1 MYTSLSLSLVLGL
14 ASASRYGNNQ
24 VPVTLDQP
32 QVEKNFPDPG
42 ITLISPA
49 FTKTDTILPGFS
61 NGTAGPTSQ
70 AILDVYIQALADVNP
85 WAKVSPVD
93 YQSEE
98 GRGFSYILLTNG
110 QQPNFAY
117 SPTGSNITNPL
128 WNSTSTT
135 NQSQSNGGSDK
146 LRIWI
151 QGGVHG
157 NEPGG
162 DQAVMALLGKMNA
175 NQTWTNEILQKAD
188 IMVLPRYNPDGVA
201 YFQRTFASNFDPN
214 RDHVK
219 LARQQSRDIKKT
231 FSDFAPHIAVD
242 LHEYGPDQLW
252 SGTFI
257 PGADAMF
264 SAAKN
269 LNIHA
274 AIRNMSEEVFAP
286 AIGAHLESQGL
297 RWEPYA
303 LGGFDN
309 YALNATITLQEADS
323 DAKIGRNAMGLT
335 QAIVFLFETRGIGL
349 ADQEFA
355 RRTATGLALLEATI
369 NTAITNSAQVVQT
382 VESSIQS
389 FIQSTDP
396 ITITDNPQNQTTR
409 NWTVIDYQTGKL
421 QQVPVVWL
429 ASTPV
434 IPNLTRPRPEAYLI
448 PTAWKDLI
456 PRLEASGLEIQTLS
470 QPYSGQVEALTIKA
484 SDFLAP
490 EYFEGAVL
498 ASVMTTTTTRN
509 VQLPAGS
516 FLVST
521 RQKNAGLAFA
531 ALEPEGIDS
540 YVSFG
545 IVPLAVGD
553 ECPIYRVMG

>member
-1 MYTSLSLSLVLGL
+1 MYTSISLSLLLGL
-14 ASASRYGNNQ
+14 VSASRYGNNQ
-24 VPVTLDQP
+24 VPVTRDPP

-49 FTKTDTILPGFS
+49 FIQNNTTPPGFS

-70 AILDVYIQALADVNP
+70 AILDVYIQALADRNSWV
-85 WAKVSPVD
+85 KYSPVD

-98 GRGFSYILLTNG
+98 GRDFSYVLLTSC
-110 QQPNFAY
+110 QQSNYTY
-117 SPTGSNITNPL
+117 SPS
-128 WNSTSTT
+128 
-135 NQSQSNGGSDK
+135 SDK
-146 LRIWI
+146 VRIWI

-162 DQAVMALLGKMNA
+162 DQAVMALLGKMDA
-175 NQTWTNEILQKAD
+175 NQTWTNEILQQAE

-201 YFQRTFASNFDPN
+201 YFQRAFASNFDPN

-242 LHEYGPDQLW
+242 LHEYGPNQVW

-269 LNIHA
+269 LNIDA
-274 AIRNMSEEVFAP
+274 AIRNMSEQVFAP
-286 AIGAHLESQGL
+286 AIGAHLESQGF

-303 LGGFDN
+303 LGGSESD
-309 YALNATITLQEADS
+309 ARNATIVLEEADS

-369 NTAITNSAQVVQT
+369 NTAIANAPQVLQT
-382 VESSIQS
+382 VESSIET
-389 FIQSTDP
+389 FVQSTDP
-396 ITITDNPQNQTTR
+396 IIILDSPQEPTIR
-409 NWTVIDYQTGKL
+409 NWTVIDYRTGEL
-421 QQVPVVWL
+421 QQTPIIWL
-429 ASTPV
+429 ASTPT
-434 IPNLTRPRPEAYLI
+434 IANLTRPRPEAYLI
-448 PTAWKDLI
+448 PAAWKDLM

-470 QPYSGQVEALTIKA
+470 EPFSGPVEALTIQTSGFNEPA
-484 SDFLAP
+484 
-490 EYFEGAVL
+490 YFEGAVL
-498 ASVMTTTTTRN
+498 ATVTTTSATRN

-516 FLVST
+516 FLIST

-531 ALEPEGIDS
+531 ALEPEGMDS

-545 IVPLAVGD
+545 VVPLAVGD
-553 ECPIYRVMG
+553 EYPIYRVFSWA